1 MPASMTAF
9 SRQESQGDWGTLTVE
24 LRSVNHRY
32 LDVSLRLPEELR
44 SLEPKLRERLSA
56 RVARGKLDCQVRYQ
70 PPEAGSG
77 ELQINRE
84 LATRIAQ
91 ASREIDGLLYDP
103 APVSSLEVLRWPGV
117 LATAEADAGCVR
129 EAALGAVEAAL
140 DELIAMRRR
149 EGERIR
155 ELVAGRC
162 EEVAELVGQ
171 VRDIMPEVR
180 QRWRERLLARLEEVR
195 AELDPAR
202 LEQEIAIF
210 AQKIDISEE
219 LDRLQAHLEE
229 VRQVITEDKPVGR
242 RLDFLMQEL
251 NREAN
256 TLGSKSADART
267 SRAAVDLKVL
277 IEQMRE
283 QIQNVE

>member
-9 SRQESQGDWGTLTVE
+9 SRQERQGEWGALTVE

-32 LDVSLRLPEELR
+32 LDLSLRLPEELR
-44 SLEPKLRERLSA
+44 SLEPKLRERLGA
-56 RVARGKLDCQVRYQ
+56 RLARGKLDCQVRYQ

-77 ELQINRE
+77 ELQINKE
-84 LATRIAQ
+84 LATRIAH

-103 APVSSLEVLRWPGV
+103 APVSSLDVLRWPGV
-117 LATAEADAGCVR
+117 LTTRGADAEQVSG
-129 EAALGAVEAAL
+129 AALAALDSAL

-149 EGERIR
+149 EGARIR
-155 ELVAGRC
+155 ELIGARC
-162 EEVAELVGQ
+162 DEVAELVRQ
-171 VRDIMPEVR
+171 VREIMPEVS

-195 AELDPAR
+195 AEMDNAR
-202 LEQEIAIF
+202 LEQEMAIF

-229 VRQVITEDKPVGR
+229 VRQVIAQEKPVGR

-256 TLGSKSADART
+256 TLGSKSVDART